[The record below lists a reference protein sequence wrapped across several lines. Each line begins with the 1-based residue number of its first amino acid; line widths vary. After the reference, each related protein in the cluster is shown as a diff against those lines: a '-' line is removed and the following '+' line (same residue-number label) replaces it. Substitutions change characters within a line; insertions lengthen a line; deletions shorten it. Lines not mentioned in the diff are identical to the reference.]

1 MRASAPSCALEPT
14 TGRATSCTG
23 SRCPRRVSRITG
35 SHADRVRH
43 QQQLLLNAAD
53 YDATGQDTTV
63 GAYGDQL
70 VQEYAYDQATSRLSS
85 GVTDL
90 QTDASGADDT
100 TSYTYVF
107 RFVLRGG
114 LIVSVDEYAN
124 PVTYA

>member
-1 MRASAPSCALEPT
+1 MRQ
-14 TGRATSCTG
+14 
-23 SRCPRRVSRITG
+23 
-35 SHADRVRH
+35 DR
-43 QQQLLLNAAD
+43 
-53 YDATGQDTTV
+53 TV

-70 VQEYAYDQATSRLSS
+70 VQEYAYDQATSRLIS

-107 RFVLRGG
+107 RFVLRGV

-124 PVTYA
+124 PVTYAKLAGWPTG

>member
-1 MRASAPSCALEPT
+1 MRQ
-14 TGRATSCTG
+14 
-23 SRCPRRVSRITG
+23 
-35 SHADRVRH
+35 DR
-43 QQQLLLNAAD
+43 
-53 YDATGQDTTV
+53 TV

-70 VQEYAYDQATSRLSS
+70 VQEYAYDQATSRLIS

-90 QTDASGADDT
+90 QTDADDT

-124 PVTYA
+124 PVTYAKLAGWPTG